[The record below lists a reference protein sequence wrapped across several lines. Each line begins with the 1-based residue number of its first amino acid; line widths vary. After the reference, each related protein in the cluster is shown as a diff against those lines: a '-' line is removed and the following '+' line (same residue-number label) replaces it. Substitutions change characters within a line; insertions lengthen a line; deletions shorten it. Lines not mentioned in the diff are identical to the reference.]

1 LHGHSY
7 TLRLHLTAPLDE
19 VMGWTVDYGEVKT
32 LFEPLYRQLDH
43 HRLDELAD
51 LAEPTL
57 AELLGWMG
65 ARMATVLPTLDRI
78 DLEQTPGCGAMLCW
92 GGDG

>member
-1 LHGHSY
+1 
-7 TLRLHLTAPLDE
+7 
-19 VMGWTVDYGEVKT
+19 VDYGEVKT

-92 GGDG
+92 GADG